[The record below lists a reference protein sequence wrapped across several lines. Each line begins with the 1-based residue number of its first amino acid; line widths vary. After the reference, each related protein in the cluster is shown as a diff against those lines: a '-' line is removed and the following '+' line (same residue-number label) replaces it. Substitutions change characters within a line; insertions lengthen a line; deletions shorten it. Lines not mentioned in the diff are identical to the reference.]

1 MWIHTID
8 RVMVL
13 YKYLSVKGVMLPI
26 GLNVLIMCLFW
37 KFVHLQFFGE
47 YTLNPWD
54 IFFQIT
60 FVRIKAE
67 FSYSAVEG
75 SNNQCFDE
83 VKGRCKIDICLRT
96 MLLSRMEGSEVKL
109 HTF

>member
-1 MWIHTID
+1 MSFLKICSFA
-8 RVMVL
+8 V
-13 YKYLSVKGVMLPI
+13 
-26 GLNVLIMCLFW
+26 
-37 KFVHLQFFGE
+37 FGE

-67 FSYSAVEG
+67 FSYSSLEMK
-75 SNNQCFDE
+75 QYHCFDE
-83 VKGRCKIDICLRT
+83 VKGRWEIDICLRT
-96 MLLSRMEGSEVKL
+96 MSLSHMEGSEVKL